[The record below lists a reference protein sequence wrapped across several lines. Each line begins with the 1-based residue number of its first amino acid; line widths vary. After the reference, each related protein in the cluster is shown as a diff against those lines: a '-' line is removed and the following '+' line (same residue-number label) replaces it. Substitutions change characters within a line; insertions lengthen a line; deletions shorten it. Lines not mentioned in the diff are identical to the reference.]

1 STLEVSSSNNYR
13 YSPLYG
19 TLGYCAALV
28 CYLKYRPYR
37 TQTIVYSLVCY
48 LKYRPY
54 RTQTI
59 V

>member
-1 STLEVSSSNNYR
+1 MSSSNNYR